1 MRDLLYEIKPLD
13 PVVFVAVAATL
24 ITVAAFACVIPAWRA
39 SRLDPMQALRS
50 E

>member
-13 PVVFVAVAATL
+13 PVVFAAVAGTL
-24 ITVAAFACVIPAWRA
+24 IAVAAFACVIPAWRA